1 MSEYLDE
8 NNEHKYR
15 CDFCG
20 IDNLSEEEI
29 NETDD
34 GNKLCDECY
43 VRYLEGEM

>member
-29 NETDD
+29 NETGD

-43 VRYLEGEM
+43 VRYLEGEI

>member
-29 NETDD
+29 NSLR
-34 GNKLCDECY
+34 KLIDN
-43 VRYLEGEM
+43 R

>member
-20 IDNLSEEEI
+20 IDNLSEEDI

-43 VRYLEGEM
+43 VRYLEGEI

>member
-34 GNKLCDECY
+34 GDKLCDECY
-43 VRYLEGEM
+43 VRYLEGEI

>member
-34 GNKLCDECY
+34 GDKLCDECY

>member
-43 VRYLEGEM
+43 VRYLEGEL

>member
-1 MSEYLDE
+1 MSEYLDA

-43 VRYLEGEM
+43 VRYLEGEI

>member
-20 IDNLSEEEI
+20 IDNLSEEDI

-43 VRYLEGEM
+43 VRYLDGEL